1 MNGRILIVDDEEI
14 VIRSCLRI
22 LAADGYEVDTS
33 RDGLEGLGKI
43 HENNYDVLILDIK
56 MPKMDGMELLQRVKE
71 AKPDIDVIMI
81 TGLHDIETA
90 VQAMKMG
97 AFDYLPKP
105 FDPEEFQ
112 MVVER
117 AFERRRLMQEN
128 ISLKSEVSAKY
139 RFENIIGSSPPMQ
152 NVYRLI
158 ARCAPTNST
167 VMLRGESGTGK
178 ELIARA
184 IHYNSLRK
192 DKAFV
197 PVDCTSLSENL
208 LESELFGHVKGSFTG
223 AVSDKQGLFQTADGG
238 TLFLDEIGN
247 ISLSTQAKLLRFI
260 EEREFKSVGDTRTKS
275 VNIRL
280 ITATN
285 KDLEAMVADGSFRED
300 LYYRINIFP
309 IESPPLRERRD
320 DIPAL
325 AFHFLNQFS
334 KEMESKVGEFSAGA
348 MNLLMNHDWPGNVRE
363 LENVVHRAVILANED
378 VIRQGHLV
386 NLIDMLPRINLDVP
400 RTSEELKQIKKIAR
414 QKSVENVEKH
424 FVLGALKR
432 NGRTV
437 TKRAEQT
444 GRQRSNFQ
452 ALMAKY
458 YIRIR
463 GIDQNG
469 MGDGTGENG
478 SGEPGADQ

>member
-1 MNGRILIVDDEEI
+1 MKGRILIVDDEEI
-14 VIRSCLRI
+14 VLRSCMRVLSAGDYHI
-22 LAADGYEVDTS
+22 DTSCDGLDALKKVS
-33 RDGLEGLGKI
+33 RDG
-43 HENNYDVLILDIK
+43 YDVLILDIK
-56 MPKMDGMELLQRVKE
+56 MPKMDGMEVLRRAKE
-71 AKPDIDVIMI
+71 VHPDIDIIMM
-81 TGLHDIETA
+81 TGLHEIETA
-90 VQAMKMG
+90 VQAMKLG

-105 FDPEEFQ
+105 FDPEEFA

-128 ISLKSEVSAKY
+128 ATLKNEVSTKY

-197 PVDCTSLSENL
+197 PVDCTTLSESL

-223 AVSDKQGLFQTADGG
+223 AVSNKKGLFEVAEGG

-247 ISLSTQAKLLRFI
+247 ISPATQAKLLRFI
-260 EEREFKSVGDTRTKS
+260 EEREFKAVGDIRTQA
-275 VNIRL
+275 VNVRL

-300 LYYRINIFP
+300 LYYRINVFP
-309 IESPPLRERRD
+309 IEIPPLRQRRD

-325 AFHFLNQFS
+325 AMHFLKIFS
-334 KEMESKVGEFSAGA
+334 EETGRKVSEFSAGA
-348 MNLLMNHDWPGNVRE
+348 MNLLMNYDWPGNVRQ
-363 LENVVHRAVILANED
+363 LENVIHRAVILANDD

-386 NLIDMLPRINLDVP
+386 DLIDMLPRIDLEVP
-400 RTSEELKQIKKIAR
+400 RTSEELKHVKKLAR
-414 QKSVENVEKH
+414 EKSVETVEKN
-424 FVLGALKR
+424 FVLSALKR
-432 NGRTV
+432 NGWNV
-437 TKRAEQT
+437 TRSAEDT
-444 GRQRSNFQ
+444 GMQRSNFQ
-452 ALMAKY
+452 ALMKKY
-458 YIRIR
+458 DISIRAAEP
-463 GIDQNG
+463 DQTAEG
-469 MGDGTGENG
+469 PGETG
-478 SGEPGADQ
+478 AA